1 MSTCSY
7 KPLFITLLALL
18 LSTSC
23 SPSPS
28 EPNHEVPGTRAD
40 AQVADSNEGQEIQ
53 ALKKPTED
61 VGSATDSANSAADN
75 PSNAQADEP
84 AQPDSQIQAPQ
95 PELAVPNDGQP
106 QDEDANQGSELLP
119 NEADLPEQANTEN
132 AANDAAEPGQA
143 LPIAQVQVDPNV
155 ISDDFTPLSDA
166 LRQKLAAIPWDVP
179 PEVLNAVEK
188 ENEGGHFPFSDE
200 LHPEKFRETIQNMGG
215 TYIGIGTDQSYVY
228 MGWQRPTLAFAVDYD
243 PWVVYIHHAYIAFFD
258 HCEDAACLMAMF
270 DDRLGSS
277 DFLENYYANNSE
289 KKNIIKVFK
298 TVSGNI
304 RRQLGRLAAMKT
316 PNFTNDPETY
326 QYIRT
331 LVKSGRLVTLQ
342 ANLLGDTALKAIA
355 QTLRETGR
363 TVTTLY
369 TSNAEQYWAYK
380 KAFKENM
387 RSMPFA
393 DNALIMRTSATKPIN
408 NDYRYSV
415 QPARVFLAWLDD
427 PRGTMVK
434 RVTKSVRPKDEND
447 FPFVYDD
454 AMPDGNE

>member
-1 MSTCSY
+1 MSDNTA
-7 KPLFITLLALL
+7 ALQD
-18 LSTSC
+18 SDTS
-23 SPSPS
+23 
-28 EPNHEVPGTRAD
+28 NG
-40 AQVADSNEGQEIQ
+40 EGQAIQ
-53 ALKKPTED
+53 ALKQPTSDE
-61 VGSATDSANSAADN
+61 SATDDANIAGDPEKSQPETVAKPDN
-75 PSNAQADEP
+75 
-84 AQPDSQIQAPQ
+84 QPEDTQ
-95 PELAVPNDGQP
+95 PELAENFEVPLRNG
-106 QDEDANQGSELLP
+106 
-119 NEADLPEQANTEN
+119 EADQADAHLNEGEVPPTAEN
-132 AANDAAEPGQA
+132 ANSDAAEPANEQPAEQA
-143 LPIAQVQVDPNV
+143 DPNV
-155 ISDDFTPLSDA
+155 ISDDLTPLSDA

-258 HCEDAACLMAMF
+258 QCEDSACLMAMF
-270 DDRLGSS
+270 DDRMGSS
-277 DFLENYYANNSE
+277 EFLEKYYENNAE

-304 RRQLGRLAAMKT
+304 RRQLGRLVAMKT
-316 PNFTNDPETY
+316 PNFTNDPEIY

-363 TVTTLY
+363 TVTTFY

-387 RSMPFA
+387 RAMPFA

-434 RVTKSVRPKDEND
+434 RVTKSVRPKDEED

-454 AMPDGNE
+454 AMPDSN

>member
-1 MSTCSY
+1 MFAFHD
-7 KPLFITLLALL
+7 KTLLVASLALL
-18 LSTSC
+18 LSTSTSC

-28 EPNHEVPGTRAD
+28 DQNREVSGNSVTAHGSDGSDGSNGEGQAIHALMPPAADAAAVDANAAGDPEQTHPEPN
-40 AQVADSNEGQEIQ
+40 
-53 ALKKPTED
+53 
-61 VGSATDSANSAADN
+61 
-75 PSNAQADEP
+75 
-84 AQPDSQIQAPQ
+84 AQPETQPQ
-95 PELAVPNDGQP
+95 DAKPELAVNPESPLPNEVK
-106 QDEDANQGSELLP
+106 EDDNQGSKP
-119 NEADLPEQANTEN
+119 P
-132 AANDAAEPGQA
+132 AAEP
-143 LPIAQVQVDPNV
+143 DPNL
-155 ISDDFTPLSDA
+155 ISDDLTPLSEA
-166 LRQKLAAIPWDVP
+166 LRSKLASIPWDVP

-200 LHPEKFRETIQNMGG
+200 LHPEKFRDTIQNMGG

-258 HCEDAACLMAMF
+258 QCEDSACLMTMF
-270 DDRLGSS
+270 DDRIGSS
-277 DFLENYYANNSE
+277 EFLEKYYENNSE
-289 KKNIIKVFK
+289 KKNIVKVFK
-298 TVSGNI
+298 TVSGSI

-355 QTLRETGR
+355 QTLRDTGR

-369 TSNAEQYWAYK
+369 TSNAEQYWGYK

-387 RSMPFA
+387 RTMPFA

-434 RVTKSVRPKDEND
+434 RVTKTVRPKDEND